1 MHKATIERKG
11 SGDFFTSLFKDI
23 VVSRGKF
30 ARLIDVS
37 ITCDGRN
44 VSDMR
49 SDGVIISTP
58 TGSTA
63 YSMAAGGPV
72 VSLRRIV
79 LSKRRFVH
87 IHLWTE
93 ALFFQR
99 IKN

>member
-1 MHKATIERKG
+1 MLKATIERKG
-11 SGDFFTSLFKDI
+11 QVISSHHCLNDI

-72 VSLRRIV
+72 VSPEAVV
-79 LSKRRFVH
+79 LSNADLSTFTYGQKH
-87 IHLWTE
+87 Y
-93 ALFFQR
+93 FFSG
-99 IKN
+99 